1 MKPSLPSYVCF
12 MNIFN
17 KYIEHTKSDYD
28 SILHKI
34 DTIVERIHKHF
45 KYSDEQN
52 LILEKNREKSKAIA
66 GDHAA
71 MTVKQIQTKK
81 ELKEIESNLADGM
94 NEYGDEQAALL
105 RLNMAIVEER
115 ACQWSLFQVCLFC
128 SHKVLQYTGCFVSNF
143 AISNSCS
150 SKAKKCKQI
159 FEKWKKNPTAWVW
172 NAPV

>member
-1 MKPSLPSYVCF
+1 MNSAVKKVIPEGMKPSLPSYVCF

-150 SKAKKCKQI
+150 SKTVHI
-159 FEKWKKNPTAWVW
+159 
-172 NAPV
+172 

>member
-115 ACQWSLFQVCLFC
+115 ACQWSLFQVYVLMFTIK
-128 SHKVLQYTGCFVSNF
+128 SFDKVCRDPG
-143 AISNSCS
+143 
-150 SKAKKCKQI
+150 SKWGHLDRQFNALPTDLSRRVGRGSQI
-159 FEKWKKNPTAWVW
+159 V
-172 NAPV
+172 